1 MTTHTYSTSP
11 RAIIASH
18 NQKISQNKAVQPLTV
33 DLADQSIIK
42 ELNGKR
48 PLGLDLATKKYR
60 LCYQDDLGKMINV
73 ELRKNELRKMLR
85 ETPGK
90 YHLCIE
96 GCSGAS
102 YWERFAREN
111 GHKVKVVPGYVTR
124 KLGWNQPKDDFN
136 DAYNLYNALF
146 NPLVPS
152 CQTRTEDELA
162 ISALISQKEALLK
175 SLNEQVNKTRSFLIE
190 TGEYDCVVKGGGSA
204 VQAIELY
211 ISNHVHAASEHKR
224 SIRCLEGFKRMI
236 LSLTREI
243 DEINETLSEYGQT
256 NKQVKLLLT
265 IPGVG
270 IETAV
275 PIAIG
280 AKNIERFESARQ
292 FQAYWGYHPTHGGSG
307 GEIEMGKMSSN
318 GDRALKRTLYES
330 ALSLNHQGRYK
341 DEPRSEWIYTKVTQN
356 KAAFKKGMIVI
367 GAKILRTAYGVLK
380 TGKPYNPAIDNSLGR
395 IKTKIHKRSNPKY
408 KEQNINAVLQNKY
421 EQELTL
427 AALG

>member
-18 NQKISQNKAVQPLTV
+18 NQIISQNKAVQPLVV
-33 DLADQSIIK
+33 DLSDQSIIK

-48 PLGLDLATKKYR
+48 PIGLDLATKKYR

-152 CQTRTEDELA
+152 CQTRTE
-162 ISALISQKEALLK
+162 K
-175 SLNEQVNKTRSFLIE
+175 SVL
-190 TGEYDCVVKGGGSA
+190 CVTA
-204 VQAIELY
+204 W
-211 ISNHVHAASEHKR
+211 
-224 SIRCLEGFKRMI
+224 
-236 LSLTREI
+236 
-243 DEINETLSEYGQT
+243 T
-256 NKQVKLLLT
+256 NT
-265 IPGVG
+265 
-270 IETAV
+270 
-275 PIAIG
+275 
-280 AKNIERFESARQ
+280 
-292 FQAYWGYHPTHGGSG
+292 
-307 GEIEMGKMSSN
+307 
-318 GDRALKRTLYES
+318 
-330 ALSLNHQGRYK
+330 
-341 DEPRSEWIYTKVTQN
+341 
-356 KAAFKKGMIVI
+356 
-367 GAKILRTAYGVLK
+367 
-380 TGKPYNPAIDNSLGR
+380 
-395 IKTKIHKRSNPKY
+395 
-408 KEQNINAVLQNKY
+408 
-421 EQELTL
+421 
-427 AALG
+427 